1 MTYDTVEKCHQRA
14 DTKRVLA
21 YVNRLRL
28 RLGLKPVKFLT
39 AGSLGSPTE
48 CSIAATLTT
57 KYTRADVTGTSI
69 LVNRRSRVSGNRVGD
84 IVQTFTE
91 TPPIYVREWIKAFD
105 QGDLPGLRKTKAL
118 AMTE

>member
-28 RLGLKPVKFLT
+28 RLGMKPVKFLA
-39 AGSLGSPTE
+39 AGSIGSPTE

-57 KYTRADVTGTSI
+57 KYTKADVTGSSI
-69 LVNRRSRVSGNRVGD
+69 LVSRMSRVSGNRAGD
-84 IVQTFTE
+84 IVQTLSE
-91 TPPIYVREWIKAFD
+91 SPPQYVGEWIKAFD
-105 QGDLPGLRKTKAL
+105 KGDLPGLRKTKVL
-118 AMTE
+118 A